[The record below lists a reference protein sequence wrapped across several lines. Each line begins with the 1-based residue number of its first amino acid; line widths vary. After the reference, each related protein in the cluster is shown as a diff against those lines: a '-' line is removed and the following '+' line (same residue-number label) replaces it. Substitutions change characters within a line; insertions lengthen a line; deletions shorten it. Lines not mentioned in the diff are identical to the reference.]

1 MEQHKVFLQLKKGT
15 GLSTYPHSLE
25 AEPFDT
31 SPCLSAALSGSSY
44 VNLCQRCFLCGL
56 LDPGTG
62 TPALAAEV
70 PCVRVDSR
78 LMFLNTVTRLL
89 LSGAGPRSL
98 WESMQSRFMVRLTA
112 FIGVK
117 AAHLLEFALVVLAKS
132 SVTLC

>member
-1 MEQHKVFLQLKKGT
+1 MGQHKISLQVKRGA

-25 AEPFDT
+25 AEPFAI
-31 SPCLSAALSGSSY
+31 SACVPRGQGVRQQLCERVPAVLSLWPPRSRPRY
-44 VNLCQRCFLCGL
+44 
-56 LDPGTG
+56 
-62 TPALAAEV
+62 PALAAEV

-117 AAHLLEFALVVLAKS
+117 AAQLLEFALLVLAKS
-132 SVTLC
+132 SVT

>member
-1 MEQHKVFLQLKKGT
+1 MSLQLKRGT

-25 AEPFDT
+25 AEPFDI
-31 SPCLSAALSGSSY
+31 SACVPRGQGVRQQLCEHVPAVLSLWPPRSRPRY
-44 VNLCQRCFLCGL
+44 
-56 LDPGTG
+56 
-62 TPALAAEV
+62 PALAAEV

-78 LMFLNTVTRLL
+78 LVFNTVTRLL

-132 SVTLC
+132 SVT